1 MNPSKL
7 IDLTLPFS
15 PKTPVFPGDPAVKVD
30 QVFTVAKDGVSVH
43 NYSFAGHTCTHIDAP
58 SHFVRNG
65 KTLFDLSLEKFT
77 GEGIVIDARGRNQID
92 LDILRGVKL
101 KKDCIVFFWT
111 DYVKKANE
119 KNYFEDHPVI
129 TEKLAHELVHQ
140 KVKIV
145 GVDSPS
151 PDKDPYPI
159 HKILLSKETL
169 ILENLCNLHLL
180 NRKKFEVF
188 SFPLKVATDGIPV
201 RVVAQIT
208 DLK

>member
-15 PKTPVFPGDPAVKVD
+15 PKTPVFPGDPPVKID

-43 NYSFAGHTCTHIDAP
+43 SYSFAGHTCTHIDAP
-58 SHFVRNG
+58 AHFVKGG
-65 KTLFDLSLEKFT
+65 KTLAQLPLDKFT
-77 GEGIVIDARGRNQID
+77 GEGIVIDVRGKQEID
-92 LDILRGVKL
+92 SDILNGIKL
-101 KKDCIVFFWT
+101 PKDIIVFFWT

-119 KNYFEDHPVI
+119 KNYFENHPVI
-129 TEKLAHELVHQ
+129 SEKLAHELVRQ

-151 PDKDPYPI
+151 PDKEPYSI
-159 HKILLSKETL
+159 HKIWLSKETL

-180 NRKKFEVF
+180 FGKKFTAF
-188 SFPLKVATDGIPV
+188 AFPLKVATDGIPV
-201 RVVAQIT
+201 RVVAS
-208 DLK
+208 LE